1 VETKAGDCAQI
12 RYALGVYVL
21 GAIEPADRALVS
33 SHLARCRD
41 CRDELAGLARLP
53 ALLDR
58 VPSAEAYRICRGQ
71 A

>member
-1 VETKAGDCAQI
+1 VETSAGDCGPI
-12 RYALGVYVL
+12 RHALGVYVL

-33 SHLARCRD
+33 SHLAWCHD
-41 CRDELAGLARLP
+41 CRDELAGLARMP

-58 VPSAEAYRICRGQ
+58 VPRAEAYRICRGE